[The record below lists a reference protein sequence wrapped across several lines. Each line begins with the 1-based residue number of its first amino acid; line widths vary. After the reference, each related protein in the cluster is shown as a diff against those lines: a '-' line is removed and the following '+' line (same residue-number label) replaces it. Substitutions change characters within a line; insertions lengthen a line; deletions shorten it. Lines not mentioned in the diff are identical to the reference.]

1 MIATVYVVACEC
13 HQPIGLNVFCSRA
26 EMITAAPH
34 YQQHG
39 EPSIDEIADELM
51 ACAEAIEVPS
61 GLDIGNG
68 YFDSRVEFDAA
79 VRAADRA

>member
-1 MIATVYVVACEC
+1 MTTRTVYVVACEC
-13 HQPIGLNVFCSRA
+13 HQPIGLNVFRSRD

-51 ACAEAIEVPS
+51 ACAEAVDVPS

-68 YFDSRVEFDAA
+68 YFGDRAEFDNA
-79 VRAADRA
+79 VQSAK